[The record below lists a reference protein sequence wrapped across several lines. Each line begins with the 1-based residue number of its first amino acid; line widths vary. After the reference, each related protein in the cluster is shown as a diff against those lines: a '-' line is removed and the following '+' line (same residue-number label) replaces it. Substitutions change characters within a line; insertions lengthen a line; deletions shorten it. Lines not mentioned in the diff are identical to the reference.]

1 MQSSYNIRLD
11 SELKET
17 AFNVFDSY
25 GLSPAQAIRLFLK
38 QVAYTRAIPLRLDW
52 EQVREPNTE
61 TKKAIEDAR
70 KEYPTAHRYDT
81 LEEALQAMKKIA
93 NE

>member
-1 MQSSYNIRLD
+1 MQASYNIRLD
-11 SELKET
+11 AELKET
-17 AFNVFDSY
+17 AFGVFDSY

-52 EQVREPNTE
+52 EQVREPNAE
-61 TKKAIEDAR
+61 TRQAIEDAR
-70 KEYPTAHRYDT
+70 KEYATAERYDT
-81 LEEALQAMKKIA
+81 LEDTLQAMKKIA